1 MAVKKDFTFTRALT
15 ADDIGTLFDIVAA
28 IGSDEIA
35 ALTEDPAIAA
45 AVARIG
51 ESTGKKS
58 GGKKSDGKDVFRQIG
73 AIAAAKVVAIVIR
86 NYRKCEPYLRKLL
99 ASLTGTTEE
108 EVGKSSPGYYAVMLR
123 ELVTSKEIKD
133 FFTELLSLSE
143 TKTE

>member
-28 IGSDEIA
+28 VGSDEIA

-51 ESTGKKS
+51 ESNGKKS
-58 GGKKSDGKDVFRQIG
+58 NGKDVFRQIG

-108 EVGKSSPGYYAVMLR
+108 EIGKSSPGYYAVMLR

-133 FFTELLSLSE
+133 FFTELLSFPE
-143 TKTE
+143 TKME

>member
-1 MAVKKDFTFTRALT
+1 MAVKKDITFTRSLT
-15 ADDIGTLFDIVAA
+15 AEDIGTLFDIVAA

-45 AVARIG
+45 AVVRIG
-51 ESTGKKS
+51 ESNGKN
-58 GGKKSDGKDVFRQIG
+58 GKDIFRQIG

-86 NYRKCEPYLRKLL
+86 NYRKCEPHLRKLL

-108 EVGKSSPGYYAVMLR
+108 EIGKSSPGYYAVMLR

-133 FFTELLSLSE
+133 FFTELLSLAE
-143 TKTE
+143 RKTE